1 MRTKSK
7 SWDDSHCTGS
17 SLCLE
22 CSSQDIFKA
31 PHLLQDIWNY
41 YLPTLIWNFNLF
53 LNTPDPTLLLLFCI
67 TSLPILGNFLIC
79 YRFLF
84 IVHLFLSPSH
94 SNVSS
99 IRVWIFVRFVCWCIS
114 KKFLVHSRLP
124 RILVEWNFTIVRIM
138 INLTVLN
145 SAQRISIDGEDSR

>member
-1 MRTKSK
+1 MRMKSK
-7 SWDDSHCTGS
+7 RWDDSHCTGS

-22 CSSQDIFKA
+22 CSSQDIFKS

-41 YLPTLIWNFNLF
+41 YLPTLIWNFNLS

-94 SNVSS
+94 SNVSP
-99 IRVWIFVRFVCWCIS
+99 IRVRIFVQFADVSQKSSWYIVGS
-114 KKFLVHSRLP
+114 QE
-124 RILVEWNFTIVRIM
+124 ILVEWNFTIVRIM